1 MDWRPGLD
9 PEQANDLAWSMTSD
23 ELFGLLVGLRG
34 WSVDAYLGWLKEALV
49 CEILA
54 DPPTAEP
61 ATA

>member
-1 MDWRPGLD
+1 
-9 PEQANDLAWSMTSD
+9 MTSD

-49 CEILA
+49 REILA